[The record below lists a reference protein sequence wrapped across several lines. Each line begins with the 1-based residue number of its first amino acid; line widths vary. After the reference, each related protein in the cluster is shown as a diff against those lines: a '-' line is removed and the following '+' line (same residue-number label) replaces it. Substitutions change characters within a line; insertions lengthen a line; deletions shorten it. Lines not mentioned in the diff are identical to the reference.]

1 MLLRIERLCKS
12 YQCGIKALDN
22 VSLRIPA
29 GLFGLL
35 GSNGAGK
42 STLMRTLAT
51 LQNPD
56 SGDIFFNDINVLQ
69 QKPLIR
75 SLLGYLPQDFG
86 VYPRTSALDLL
97 NHIATLKG
105 MTDPGTR
112 RESVTAMLQQVQ
124 LYNDRNRAVET
135 FSGGMKRRFGIAQAL
150 LGNPRLLIVD
160 EPTAGLDP
168 AERNRFCDMLTAIG
182 EQAVVILSTHLVHD
196 VQQLCPNMA
205 LIECGRILYA
215 GPTTDAV
222 NRLQSRVW
230 KKSIHINDVPRSREL
245 FQVISTRQLMGRTE
259 IVVFSDTQPDDD
271 FMPCEADLETYFF
284 WQSYQSGRS

>member
-112 RESVTAMLQQVQ
+112 
-124 LYNDRNRAVET
+124 DR
-135 FSGGMKRRFGIAQAL
+135 K
-150 LGNPRLLIVD
+150 
-160 EPTAGLDP
+160 
-168 AERNRFCDMLTAIG
+168 
-182 EQAVVILSTHLVHD
+182 
-196 VQQLCPNMA
+196 
-205 LIECGRILYA
+205 
-215 GPTTDAV
+215 
-222 NRLQSRVW
+222 
-230 KKSIHINDVPRSREL
+230 
-245 FQVISTRQLMGRTE
+245 STRLN
-259 IVVFSDTQPDDD
+259 S
-271 FMPCEADLETYFF
+271 
-284 WQSYQSGRS
+284 SH